1 MAKKLSDI
9 DLHSEAT
16 AHGTLGGERLTK
28 EQRKQVFK
36 IGPNNPTRLR
46 SFLEELKEKKA
57 GKSTGTA
64 NVQPTKGLLG
74 STGTVK
80 DPEPPTEEK
89 EDPINND
96 TVRESLKKTFEKL
109 RDILKL
115 KRKNSRLRNNLN
127 KRAAKP
133 GDTARKRLGLG
144 TIGKVAK
151 AIVPVNILGALGDL
165 IGLAVLNWLGNPK
178 NKQAVQNL
186 VKIFTGIIRFLSWFI
201 TGTVDNLFGG
211 FNQLISSG
219 SIAGKLVGLVKMF
232 AGLIGLRWLRNPIQ
246 MVKDIIWGFNRL
258 KIWPNI
264 ISKLF
269 KGASRKSIDAV
280 FQANNSLLR
289 TSLTRTFNRI
299 FLKIFG
305 RAGTKILK
313 AFVKPITDRVNVV
326 PFIGPI
332 ISFLINWL
340 VFKQPPGRA
349 AFKAVGAGLGMFL
362 AGTAGSVIPV
372 LGTWVGAA
380 LGGIVGDWIG
390 GAFYDLL
397 FGGGDGEPGIVAGLT
412 NAAGSLISW
421 AWKIVKGI
429 GGAILNAPVAIAK
442 GVINAGKNIVGGAKK
457 AAGWFGNKAKGVW
470 NWMTGGGD
478 DEVTSYQ
485 QLVEKGGVIN
495 DYGNVGGDRLVEVL
509 FPPKKKGLFGR
520 KTEKRRA
527 LYSSSSEV
535 DTPIEEFIDSRL
547 GGGDKKEPGGGEEN
561 IYTEPEVKTM
571 ITNAVSETS
580 QVSQMSK
587 DFEIEKKVRERRI
600 KTRATMVAIQNK
612 QVAKINVS
620 GSPDRDDLNTSISDL
635 LVLSRI

>member
-1 MAKKLSDI
+1 MPKKLSDI
-9 DLHSEAT
+9 NLRNKRRAEAAYNLSQNAGAT
-16 AHGTLGGERLTK
+16 AGERENAWQTVNK
-28 EQRKQVFK
+28 PPFK
-36 IGPNNPTRLR
+36 
-46 SFLEELKEKKA
+46 SFLQDIIDKKNQA
-57 GKSTGTA
+57 SGGTA
-64 NVQPTKGLLG
+64 NVQPIKGLLG
-74 STGTVK
+74 GTVK
-80 DPEPPTEEK
+80 DPEPPTEKK

-96 TVRESLKKTFEKL
+96 TVIESLKKTFEKL

-115 KRKNSRLRNNLN
+115 KRKNSRLRSNIN
-127 KRAAKP
+127 KRKVKP

-151 AIVPVNILGALGDL
+151 AIVPVNMLGALGDL

-186 VKIFTGIIRFLSWFI
+186 VKIFTGIIKFLSWFI
-201 TGTVDNLFGG
+201 TGTINNLFGG
-211 FNQLISSG
+211 FNQLISGG
-219 SIAGKLVGLVKMF
+219 SIAEKLVGFVKMF
-232 AGLIGLRWLRNPIQ
+232 AGLVGLRWLMNPFQI
-246 MVKDIIWGFNRL
+246 VKDIIWGFNRL
-258 KIWPNI
+258 KKWPEI
-264 ISKLF
+264 LTKLF
-269 KGASRKSIDAV
+269 KGGSRKSIDAV
-280 FQANNSLLR
+280 FQKHNSLLR
-289 TSLTRTFNRI
+289 TSLTRTLKRAFLRI
-299 FLKIFG
+299 FGTFG
-305 RAGTKILK
+305 KKILRT
-313 AFVKPITDRVNVV
+313 FVKPIVSKVSAI

-332 ISFLINWL
+332 IAFLVNWI
-340 VFKQPPGRA
+340 VFKEPPGRA
-349 AFKAVGAGLGMFL
+349 AFKAVGAGFGMFL
-362 AGTAGSVIPV
+362 AGTAGSVIPI

-380 LGGIVGDWIG
+380 LGGIAGDWIG
-390 GAFYDLL
+390 GAFYDIL
-397 FGGGDGEPGIVAGLT
+397 FGGGDGKPGVMAGLT

-442 GVINAGKNIVGGAKK
+442 GVINTGKNIVGGAKK

-470 NWMTGGGD
+470 NWMTGGD

-495 DYGNVGGDRLVEVL
+495 DHGNVGGDRLVEVL

-561 IYTEPEVKTM
+561 IYTEPEVKTL

-600 KTRATMVAIQNK
+600 KTRATLVAIQNRK
-612 QVAKINVS
+612 VNTINVS

>member
-1 MAKKLSDI
+1 MTKKLSDI
-9 DLHSEAT
+9 DLKNRTRAEKFYALSQDPT
-16 AHGTLGGERLTK
+16 TTDGER
-28 EQRKQVFK
+28 ESAWRKANKPPFK
-36 IGPNNPTRLR
+36 
-46 SFLEELKEKKA
+46 SFLQDIIDRKNEA
-57 GKSTGTA
+57 SGGTA
-64 NVQPTKGLLG
+64 NIQPTKGLLG
-74 STGTVK
+74 GTVK
-80 DPEPPTEEK
+80 DPEPAQEK
-89 EDPINND
+89 QDPINND
-96 TVRESLKKTFEKL
+96 AVRESLKKTFEKL

-115 KRKNSRLRNNLN
+115 KRKNSRLRDNLN

-151 AIVPVNILGALGDL
+151 AILPVNMLGALGDL
-165 IGLAVLNWLGNPK
+165 IGFAVLNWLGNPK

-219 SIAGKLVGLVKMF
+219 SIAGKLVGLVKMI
-232 AGLIGLRWLRNPIQ
+232 AGLIGLRWLMNPFQI
-246 MVKDIIWGFNRL
+246 VKDIIWGFNRL
-258 KIWPNI
+258 KIWPTI
-264 ISKLF
+264 ITKLF

-280 FQANNSLLR
+280 FQANNSILR

-349 AFKAVGAGLGMFL
+349 AFKAVGSGLGMFL

-380 LGGIVGDWIG
+380 LGGIAGDWIG

-397 FGGGDGEPGIVAGLT
+397 FGGGDGKPGVMAGLS
-412 NAAGSLISW
+412 NAAGNLWDLIKKL
-421 AWKIVKGI
+421 ALGIFDGVK
-429 GGAILNAPVAIAK
+429 N
-442 GVINAGKNIVGGAKK
+442 
-457 AAGWFGNKAKGVW
+457 AAGWVGKKAKGAW
-470 NWMTGGGD
+470 NWM
-478 DEVTSYQ
+478 
-485 QLVEKGGVIN
+485 
-495 DYGNVGGDRLVEVL
+495 
-509 FPPKKKGLFGR
+509 F
-520 KTEKRRA
+520 
-527 LYSSSSEV
+527 
-535 DTPIEEFIDSRL
+535 
-547 GGGDKKEPGGGEEN
+547 GGGEKDT
-561 IYTEPEVKTM
+561 YTEPEVKTM
-571 ITNAVSETS
+571 IASSVSDTS
-580 QVSQMSK
+580 QVAQMSK

-600 KTRATMVAIQNK
+600 KTRATLVAIQNRR
-612 QVAKINVS
+612 VNSINIS
-620 GSPDRDDLNTSISDL
+620 GSPDRTQNDDLNTSISDT

>member
-9 DLHSEAT
+9 DLHSEVT
-16 AHGTLGGERLTK
+16 AHGTLGGEQLTPQ
-28 EQRKQVFK
+28 QRIKAFK
-36 IGPNNPTRLR
+36 IGRNNPTRLK
-46 SFLEELKEKKA
+46 SFLEDLKEKKA

-64 NVQPTKGLLG
+64 NVQPTKAFLG
-74 STGTVK
+74 GSGSTVK

-96 TVRESLKKTFEKL
+96 AVRESLKKTFEKL

-115 KRKNSRLRNNLN
+115 KRRNSRLRNNLN
-127 KRAAKP
+127 KRGAKP
-133 GDTARKRLGLG
+133 GDTARNRLGLG

-151 AIVPVNILGALGDL
+151 AIVPVNMLGALGDL
-165 IGLAVLNWLGNPK
+165 IGFAVLNWLGNPK

-186 VKIFTGIIRFLSWFI
+186 VKIFTGIIKFLSWFI
-201 TGTVDNLFGG
+201 TGTINNLFGG

-232 AGLIGLRWLRNPIQ
+232 AGLIGLRWLMNPFQII
-246 MVKDIIWGFNRL
+246 KDIIWGFNRL
-258 KIWPNI
+258 KIWPQI
-264 ISKLF
+264 LSKLF

-299 FLKIFG
+299 FLRIFG

-332 ISFLINWL
+332 IAFLVNWL
-340 VFKQPPGRA
+340 VFKEPPGRA
-349 AFKAVGAGLGMFL
+349 AFKAVGSGLGMFL

-380 LGGIVGDWIG
+380 LGGIAGDWIG

-397 FGGGDGEPGIVAGLT
+397 FGGGDGKPGVMAGLK

-429 GGAILNAPVAIAK
+429 GSALLNAPVAIAK
-442 GVINAGKNIVGGAKK
+442 GVINAGKSIVGGAKN
-457 AAGWFGNKAKGVW
+457 AAGWVGNKAKGAW
-470 NWMTGGGD
+470 NWMTGGG
-478 DEVTSYQ
+478 
-485 QLVEKGGVIN
+485 
-495 DYGNVGGDRLVEVL
+495 
-509 FPPKKKGLFGR
+509 KKK
-520 KTEKRRA
+520 
-527 LYSSSSEV
+527 
-535 DTPIEEFIDSRL
+535 DT
-547 GGGDKKEPGGGEEN
+547 
-561 IYTEPEVKTM
+561 YTEPEVKTM
-571 ITNAVSETS
+571 IASAVSETS
-580 QVSQMSK
+580 QVSRMST
-587 DFEIEKKVRERRI
+587 DHEIEKKVKERRI
-600 KTRATMVAIQNK
+600 KTRATLVAIQNRK
-612 QVAKINVS
+612 VNSINVS
-620 GSPDRDDLNTSISDL
+620 GSPDTTDLNNSISEKFHTS
-635 LVLSRI
+635 VLHRI